1 MKLILANTSKCKKIQ
16 IDDSKKLN
24 HLIHM
29 ENKIVEFLKR
39 LKKNKKFLIK
49 STMNYTLQVQNQVL
63 YTVFV
68 KFTKVLLIGVPPFC
82 PILSAIGTPTYELVK
97 CPLPLLEPLTYN

>member
-1 MKLILANTSKCKKIQ
+1 MKLILDNTSKCKKIQ

-39 LKKNKKFLIK
+39 LKKKTRNF
-49 STMNYTLQVQNQVL
+49 
-63 YTVFV
+63 
-68 KFTKVLLIGVPPFC
+68 
-82 PILSAIGTPTYELVK
+82 
-97 CPLPLLEPLTYN
+97 